1 MISHRLMM
9 GCGEVKSFVTGNKSG
24 VLAAVLSMGGTAG
37 EGLSVA
43 TGFAGKNNKGCCNK
57 GCCWEEILIS
67 IIAK

>member
-43 TGFAGKNNKGCCNK
+43 TGAGRG
-57 GCCWEEILIS
+57 
-67 IIAK
+67 